1 MAQTLKTILSID
13 MTRFKAGLNNA
24 KGAVA
29 GFDKSL
35 IAPLGNIIRR
45 LTQMATVAGLA
56 AGAFVAFGMKA
67 AAGIQSAQ
75 MRLAGVSAGVKD
87 FQDSWK
93 AAYEVFIRSPLE
105 LDESVKSMIML
116 KNAGVGSKKA
126 LEAVGGAA
134 TALGRP
140 VEELARA
147 VLSMESET
155 LKRLGLRARSV
166 AKGMETAFTIEGL
179 DKSGRKIS
187 RFANNIHDA
196 RKALLEMLKIKYG
209 GVLDAMSRS
218 FEGVMSTFRGVRQM
232 AFFEIFKSSL
242 TTLSPLIMAFN
253 DKIIAMS
260 ESGALARFGEKIG
273 NFVIRAI
280 SAMTRLYQ
288 FIKNFSFREW
298 VMNNLGYVVSF
309 GTVFAMVF
317 GVKAVS
323 AIMNLIAAIQ
333 LLPRAM
339 QGALGIAG
347 ALAAGWNIGK
357 ILESKFD
364 ISYYVAKFLRGIA
377 LVGNIIGE
385 MATGFDPAAIEQHR
399 ANYEA
404 EIAIL
409 KKDHDA
415 LMNKE
420 GAATAD
426 WIKDAFAKYKMISA
440 EELAGMVGG
449 GGEAGGNDMPKEAG
463 KWRNQIDDSE
473 RRGIGKI
480 FGGGAL
486 GGGSEEKRTKAA
498 LAMVKKQGT
507 TNELLQQVVT
517 GLTDNTRM
525 GALAF

>member
-1 MAQTLKTILSID
+1 MARTLKTILSID

-29 GFDKSL
+29 GFDKNLVKS
-35 IAPLGNIIRR
+35 ISAMIRHITRLGI
-45 LTQMATVAGLA
+45 VA
-56 AGAFVAFGMKA
+56 AGVASVFTAFGLKA
-67 AAGIQSAQ
+67 AAGIQSARL
-75 MRLAGVSAGVKD
+75 RLAGVSAGVKD

-93 AAYEVFIRSPLE
+93 SAYEVFVRSPLE

-116 KNAGVGSKKA
+116 KNAGVGSKDA
-126 LEAVGGAA
+126 LEAVGSAA

-140 VEELARA
+140 VEELSRA

-253 DKIIAMS
+253 DKIIRLS
-260 ESGALARFGEKIG
+260 ESGALARFGERIG
-273 NFVIRAI
+273 QFVVRAI
-280 SAMTRLYQ
+280 SAFTRLVEY
-288 FIKNFSFREW
+288 IRNFSLRAW
-298 VMNNLGYVVSF
+298 VMENLGYVVGF
-309 GTVFAMVF
+309 GSVFTMII

-323 AIMNLIAAIQ
+323 AIMNLIAALQ
-333 LLPRAM
+333 LLPKVMAGSLGVI
-339 QGALGIAG
+339 GALIG
-347 ALAAGWNIGK
+347 AWSLGKLLNKAFDLENFGVRFVLWSEMIGK
-357 ILESKFD
+357 VIK
-364 ISYYVAKFLRGIA
+364 G
-377 LVGNIIGE
+377 LVTADQVYIDKAVMAYDQNI
-385 MATGFDPAAIEQHR
+385 Q
-399 ANYEA
+399 Y
-404 EIAIL
+404 L
-409 KKDHDA
+409 KKEHEDWKKSKAPED
-415 LMNKE
+415 E
-420 GAATAD
+420 TAT

-449 GGEAGGNDMPKEAG
+449 GASGYEANIPEEAGTR
-463 KWRNQIDDSE
+463 RNSIDE
-473 RRGIGKI
+473 VARRGIGKI

-507 TNELLQQVVT
+507 TNELLQQVVA
-517 GLTDNTRM
+517 GFNTNI